1 MVGILTRLIFISS
14 KRLVNKGVYME
25 KANKGSITLIGE
37 GTYFEGTI
45 NVPHCVRID
54 GSF

>member
-1 MVGILTRLIFISS
+1 
-14 KRLVNKGVYME
+14 ME
-25 KANKGSITLIGE
+25 KAKGSITLIGE

-54 GSF
+54 GSFKEKLKLLKS